1 MNIRKK
7 EKGITLIAL
16 AVTIIVMLILAGVTI
31 AALTSE
37 NGIINQA
44 SKVKETS
51 KVAKTEEE
59 AKLEYSNL
67 ILEKQMEGHGE
78 ETELSD
84 VIGKLEENGYETGEK
99 DGKSYIKIG
108 EYYYEIKLENA
119 QVSIAKERTEGIT
132 GGNNGGNG
140 GSGAGG
146 GSGSGITAS
155 QITQTADKTGIYGEK
170 VINYTCPNTTGV
182 STWRIFY
189 ADTEN
194 IYLIADDYIS
204 FENAPNG
211 KKGTPITKNST
222 NYRLSMDNVY
232 KDYDGATSIDSTF
245 ANKWLS
251 SYWKN
256 NSTST
261 NPNIKAVAYILDT
274 NAWNPLYRGENAE
287 YAIGGPTVEMF
298 VKSWNDTHS
307 VEKQIACSAD
317 SDVDT
322 NGYGY
327 KVKFANGDYNTYIS
341 GLAQDECNSI
351 YIKSD
356 NSNAYA
362 MWLAS
367 PSANFSNYLMYADC
381 YGNLSNN
388 YYTDYGNPGFRPVVC
403 LKSKVKLQKVVDG
416 YEIR

>member
-1 MNIRKK
+1 MNNRKK

-84 VIGKLEENGYETGEK
+84 VIEKLEENGYETGEK
-99 DGKSYIKIG
+99 DGKNYIKIG

-132 GGNNGGNG
+132 V
-140 GSGAGG
+140 GS
-146 GSGSGITAS
+146 SKITAKK
-155 QITQTADKTGIYGEK
+155 IAQTADKTGIYGEK
-170 VINYTCPNTTGV
+170 VTNYTCPNTTGV

-189 ADTEN
+189 ADAEN

-211 KKGTPITKNST
+211 KKGTLITKKRT
-222 NYRLSMDNVY
+222 NYRLSMDNVVV
-232 KDYDGATSIDSTF
+232 KDYDGATSIDSII
-245 ANKWLS
+245 ANKWIS

-307 VEKQIACSAD
+307 GDKQIECEAESN
-317 SDVDT
+317 S
-322 NGYGY
+322 NGY
-327 KVKFANGDYNTYIS
+327 KVKFANGSYSTYIQ
-341 GLAQDECNSI
+341 GLAQNEYNSI

-356 NSNAYA
+356 NSNANA

-367 PSANFSNYLMYADC
+367 PSAHSSAYLMSANYYGRLSNYY
-381 YGNLSNN
+381 YGN
-388 YYTDYGNPGFRPVVC
+388 DYPGFRPVVC

>member
-1 MNIRKK
+1 MNNRKK

-84 VIGKLEENGYETGEK
+84 VIEKLEENGYETGEK
-99 DGKSYIKIG
+99 DGKNYIKIG

-132 GGNNGGNG
+132 V
-140 GSGAGG
+140 GS
-146 GSGSGITAS
+146 SKITAKK
-155 QITQTADKTGIYGEK
+155 IAQTADKTGIYGEK
-170 VINYTCPNTTGV
+170 VTNYTCPNTTGV

-204 FENAPNG
+204 FDNAPKG
-211 KKGTPITKNST
+211 KKGTLITKHGD
-222 NYRLSMDNVY
+222 YMLAMLYVV

-261 NPNIKAVAYILDT
+261 NQNIKAVAYILDT
-274 NAWNPLYRGENAE
+274 SVWNTLYKGENAE

-307 VEKQIACSAD
+307 GEKQKACSAD
-317 SDVDT
+317 LDVDA

-327 KVKFANGDYNTYIS
+327 KVKAANGDYELS
-341 GLAQDECNSI
+341 SLLAQDEYNSI
-351 YIKSD
+351 YVKSD
-356 NSNAYA
+356 PSKASG
-362 MWLAS
+362 MWIAS
-367 PSANFSNYLMYADC
+367 PSAYERNSLMYA
-381 YGNLSNN
+381 GS
-388 YYTDYGNPGFRPVVC
+388 YYFSFCSYNPNDIGFRPVVC
-403 LKSKVKLQKVVDG
+403 LNSKVRLQKVSDG
-416 YEIR
+416 YEIITK

>member
-1 MNIRKK
+1 MNNRKK

-99 DGKSYIKIG
+99 DGKNYIKIG

-132 GGNNGGNG
+132 V
-140 GSGAGG
+140 GS
-146 GSGSGITAS
+146 SKITAKK
-155 QITQTADKTGIYGEK
+155 IAQTADKTGIYGEK
-170 VINYTCPNTTGV
+170 VTNYTCPNTTGV

-189 ADTEN
+189 ADAEN
-194 IYLIADDYIS
+194 IYLIADDYI
-204 FENAPNG
+204 NIDNVP
-211 KKGTPITKNST
+211 KKEKIVDNDSSGNHS
-222 NYRLSMDNVY
+222 RLSMQNVLS
-232 KDYDGATSIDSTF
+232 DYSRGATSIDSII

-307 VEKQIACSAD
+307 GDKQIECEAESN
-317 SDVDT
+317 S
-322 NGYGY
+322 NGY
-327 KVKFANGDYNTYIS
+327 KVKFANGSYSTYIQ
-341 GLAQDECNSI
+341 GLAQNEYNSI

-356 NSNAYA
+356 NSNANA

-367 PSANFSNYLMYADC
+367 PSAHSSAYLMSANYYGRLSNYY
-381 YGNLSNN
+381 YGN
-388 YYTDYGNPGFRPVVC
+388 DYPGFRPVVC

>member
-1 MNIRKK
+1 MNKKSTLRSVANDYLTHPKK

-44 SKVKETS
+44 NIVKEKN

-84 VIGKLEENGYETGEK
+84 VIEKLEENGYETGEK
-99 DGKSYIKIG
+99 DGKNYIKIG

-132 GGNNGGNG
+132 V
-140 GSGAGG
+140 GS
-146 GSGSGITAS
+146 SKITAKK
-155 QITQTADKTGIYGEK
+155 IAQTADKTGIYGEK
-170 VINYTCPNTTGV
+170 VTNYTCPNTTGV

-194 IYLIADDYIS
+194 IYLIANDYI
-204 FENAPNG
+204 NIDNVP
-211 KKGTPITKNST
+211 KKEKIVDNDSSGNHS
-222 NYRLSMDNVY
+222 RLSMQNVLS
-232 KDYDGATSIDSTF
+232 DYPGGATSIDSII

-261 NPNIKAVAYILDT
+261 NSNIKAVAYMLDT
-274 NAWNPLYRGENAE
+274 NAWNTLYKGENAE
-287 YAIGGPTVEMF
+287 YAIGGPTLEMF
-298 VKSWNDTHS
+298 VKSWNDTHKGH
-307 VEKQIACSAD
+307 KQI
-317 SDVDT
+317 
-322 NGYGY
+322 GYEAESNSNGY
-327 KVKFANGDYNTYIS
+327 KVKFAYGSYDTYIN
-341 GLAQDECNSI
+341 GLAQNEYNSI

-356 NSNAYA
+356 YSNADA
-362 MWLAS
+362 MCLAS
-367 PSANFSNYLMYADC
+367 PSANNNYSLMRASYN
-381 YGNLSNN
+381 GHLSNRSYSDN
-388 YYTDYGNPGFRPVVC
+388 SLGFRPVVC

>member
-1 MNIRKK
+1 MNNRKK

-84 VIGKLEENGYETGEK
+84 VIEKLEENGYETGEK
-99 DGKSYIKIG
+99 DGKNYIKIG

-132 GGNNGGNG
+132 V
-140 GSGAGG
+140 GS
-146 GSGSGITAS
+146 SKITAKK
-155 QITQTADKTGIYGEK
+155 IAQTADKTGIYGEK
-170 VINYTCPNTTGV
+170 VTNYTCPNTTGV

-211 KKGTPITKNST
+211 KKGTLITKKRT
-222 NYRLSMDNVY
+222 NYRLSMDNVVV
-232 KDYDGATSIDSTF
+232 KDYDGATSIDSII
-245 ANKWLS
+245 ANKWIS

-307 VEKQIACSAD
+307 GDKQIECEAESN
-317 SDVDT
+317 S
-322 NGYGY
+322 NGY
-327 KVKFANGDYNTYIS
+327 KVKFANGSYSTYIQ
-341 GLAQDECNSI
+341 GLAQNEYNSI

-356 NSNAYA
+356 NSNANA

-367 PSANFSNYLMYADC
+367 PSAHSSAYLMSANYYGRLSNYY
-381 YGNLSNN
+381 YGN
-388 YYTDYGNPGFRPVVC
+388 DYPGFRPVVC

>member
-1 MNIRKK
+1 MNNRKK

-84 VIGKLEENGYETGEK
+84 VIEKLEENGYETGEK
-99 DGKSYIKIG
+99 DGKNYIKIG

-132 GGNNGGNG
+132 GGNNGENG

-155 QITQTADKTGIYGEK
+155 QIAQTANKTGIYGEK
-170 VINYTCPNTTGV
+170 VTNYTCPNTTGV

-211 KKGTPITKNST
+211 KKNTPITKNST

-232 KDYDGATSIDSTF
+232 KDYDDGAASINSEF

-307 VEKQIACSAD
+307 GDKQIECEAES
-317 SDVDT
+317 SS
-322 NGYGY
+322 NGY
-327 KVKFANGDYNTYIS
+327 KVKFANGSYNTYIS
-341 GLAQDECNSI
+341 GLAQDEYNSI

-356 NSNAYA
+356 NSNANA

-367 PSANFSNYLMYADC
+367 PSAYNDSNVMLANC
-381 YGNLSNN
+381 NGRLGNSH
-388 YYTDYGNPGFRPVVC
+388 YSYSNPGFRPVVC
-403 LKSKVKLQKVVDG
+403 LKSKVKLQRVVDG
-416 YEIR
+416 YEIITK

>member
-1 MNIRKK
+1 MRTK
-7 EKGITLIAL
+7 ENKGITLIAL

-59 AKLEYSNL
+59 ARLEYSNL

-84 VIGKLEENGYETGEK
+84 VIGKLEENGYETAEK
-99 DGKSYIKIG
+99 DGKNYIKIG
-108 EYYYEIKLENA
+108 EYYYEIKLENE
-119 QVSIAKERTEGIT
+119 QVSIAREKTEGIT
-132 GGNNGGNG
+132 GGNNGGN
-140 GSGAGG
+140 GAGG

-155 QITQTADKTGIYGEK
+155 QITQTTDKTGFYGEK
-170 VINYTCPNTTGV
+170 VTNYTCPNTTGV
-182 STWRIFY
+182 TTWRIFY

-204 FENAPNG
+204 FENAPTD
-211 KKGTPITKNST
+211 KKGTAVTQNST
-222 NYRLSMDNVY
+222 SYKLSMDNVY

-256 NSTST
+256 NSESQ
-261 NPNIKAVAYILDT
+261 NPNIKAVAYMLDKS
-274 NAWNPLYRGENAE
+274 AWNTLYKGADAE
-287 YAIGGPTVEMF
+287 YAIGGPTLEMF

-307 VEKQIACSAD
+307 GNKQIACSAD
-317 SDVDT
+317 LDVDE
-322 NGYGY
+322 NGNGY
-327 KVKFANGDYNTYIS
+327 KVKFSDGLYNTIIS
-341 GLAQDECNSI
+341 GLAQYEFNSI
-351 YIKSD
+351 YMKKD
-356 NSNAYA
+356 NNKANV
-362 MWLAS
+362 MWIAS
-367 PSANFSNYLMYADC
+367 PSAYDYN
-381 YGNLSNN
+381 NLIYVGYDGILGASA
-388 YYTDYGNPGFRPVVC
+388 YSDHYPGFRPVVC
-403 LKSKVKLQKVVDG
+403 LNSKVRLQKVDNA
-416 YEIR
+416 YEIITKI

>member
-1 MNIRKK
+1 MNNRKK

-84 VIGKLEENGYETGEK
+84 VIEKLEENGYETGEK
-99 DGKSYIKIG
+99 DGKNYIKIG

-132 GGNNGGNG
+132 V
-140 GSGAGG
+140 GS
-146 GSGSGITAS
+146 SKITAKK
-155 QITQTADKTGIYGEK
+155 IAQTADKTGIYGEK
-170 VINYTCPNTTGV
+170 VTNYTCPNTTGV

-211 KKGTPITKNST
+211 KKGTLITKKRT
-222 NYRLSMDNVY
+222 NYRLSMDNVVV
-232 KDYDGATSIDSTF
+232 KDYDGATSIDSII
-245 ANKWLS
+245 ANKWIS

-287 YAIGGPTVEMF
+287 YAIGGPTIEMF
-298 VKSWNDTHS
+298 AKSWNDTHS
-307 VEKQIACSAD
+307 GNKQIACSAD
-317 SDVDT
+317 SDVDP

-327 KVKFANGDYNTYIS
+327 KVKFANGSYNTYIS
-341 GLAQDECNSI
+341 GLAQDEYNSI

-356 NSNAYA
+356 DSNAIA

-367 PSANFSNYLMYADC
+367 PSANHANGLMDAGSYGYLAYDLFH
-381 YGNLSNN
+381 GNE
-388 YYTDYGNPGFRPVVC
+388 PGFRPVVC
-403 LKSKVKLQKVVDG
+403 LKSKVKLQRVVDG
-416 YEIR
+416 YEIITK

>member
-1 MNIRKK
+1 MNNRKK

-44 SKVKETS
+44 NIVKETN

-59 AKLEYSNL
+59 ARLEYSNL

-84 VIGKLEENGYETGEK
+84 VIGKLEENGYETAEK
-99 DGKSYIKIG
+99 DGKNYIKIG

-140 GSGAGG
+140 GAGAGG

-170 VINYTCPNTTGV
+170 VTNYTCPNTTGV

-189 ADTEN
+189 ADAEN

-211 KKGTPITKNST
+211 KKGTPITKHGT
-222 NYRLSMDNVY
+222 NYRLAMDNVY
-232 KDYDGATSIDSTF
+232 KDYDDGATSINSEF

-307 VEKQIACSAD
+307 GDKQIECEAESN
-317 SDVDT
+317 S
-322 NGYGY
+322 NGY
-327 KVKFANGDYNTYIS
+327 KVKFANGSYNTYIS
-341 GLAQDECNSI
+341 GLAQDEYNSI

-367 PSANFSNYLMYADC
+367 PSANGNDYLMYAAC
-381 YGNLSNN
+381 NGYLHN
-388 YYTDYGNPGFRPVVC
+388 YYYSSGNPGFRPVVC

>member
-1 MNIRKK
+1 MNNRKK

-44 SKVKETS
+44 SKEKETS

-84 VIGKLEENGYETGEK
+84 VIEKLEENGYETGEK
-99 DGKSYIKIG
+99 DGKNYIKIG

-132 GGNNGGNG
+132 GGNNGG
-140 GSGAGG
+140 
-146 GSGSGITAS
+146 SGSGITAS

-170 VINYTCPNTTGV
+170 VTNYTCPNTTGV

-189 ADTEN
+189 ADAEN

-211 KKGTPITKNST
+211 KKNTPITKNST

-232 KDYDGATSIDSTF
+232 KDYDDGAASINSEF

-256 NSTST
+256 NSTSI

-307 VEKQIACSAD
+307 GDKQIECEAESN
-317 SDVDT
+317 S
-322 NGYGY
+322 NGY
-327 KVKFANGDYNTYIS
+327 KVKFANGSYNNSIN
-341 GLAQDECNSI
+341 GLAQDEYNSI

-356 NSNAYA
+356 NSNASA

-367 PSANFSNYLMYADC
+367 PSAANYANLMYAYCSGALYSDS
-381 YGNLSNN
+381 YGN
-388 YYTDYGNPGFRPVVC
+388 GNPGFRPVVC

-416 YEIR
+416 YEIITK

>member
-1 MNIRKK
+1 MNNRKK

-78 ETELSD
+78 ATELSD
-84 VIGKLEENGYETGEK
+84 VIEKLEENGYETGEK
-99 DGKSYIKIG
+99 DGKNYIKIG
-108 EYYYEIKLENA
+108 EYYYEIKLENEE
-119 QVSIAKERTEGIT
+119 VSIAREKTEGIT
-132 GGNNGGNG
+132 VGC
-140 GSGAGG
+140 SK
-146 GSGSGITAS
+146 ITAKK
-155 QITQTADKTGIYGEK
+155 IAQTADKTGIYGEK
-170 VINYTCPNTTGV
+170 VTNYTCPNTTGV

-194 IYLIADDYIS
+194 IYLIADDYI
-204 FENAPNG
+204 NIDNVP
-211 KKGTPITKNST
+211 KKEKIEDNDSSGNHSK
-222 NYRLSMDNVY
+222 LSMSDVLR
-232 KDYDGATSIDSTF
+232 DYPEGAATIDSTF
-245 ANKWLS
+245 ANKWIS

-261 NPNIKAVAYILDT
+261 KPNIKAVAYMLDT
-274 NAWNPLYRGENAE
+274 NAWNALYKGENAE
-287 YAIGGPTVEMF
+287 YAIGGPTIEMF
-298 VKSWNDTHS
+298 AKSWNDTHS
-307 VEKQIACSAD
+307 GNKQIACSAD
-317 SDVDT
+317 SDVDP

-327 KVKFANGDYNTYIS
+327 KVKFANGSYNTYIS
-341 GLAQDECNSI
+341 GLAQVEYNSI
-351 YIKSD
+351 YIKLDS
-356 NSNAYA
+356 SNALA

-367 PSANFSNYLMYADC
+367 PAANGNSWLMNAYCSGSLGGAT
-381 YGNLSNN
+381 
-388 YYTDYGNPGFRPVVC
+388 YYDVNPGFRPVVC

>member
-1 MNIRKK
+1 MNNRKK

-31 AALTSE
+31 ATLTSE
-37 NGIINQA
+37 NGIINQS
-44 SKVKETS
+44 SKVKETN

-84 VIGKLEENGYETGEK
+84 VIEKLEENGYETGEK
-99 DGKSYIKIG
+99 DGKNYIKIG

-132 GGNNGGNG
+132 V
-140 GSGAGG
+140 GS
-146 GSGSGITAS
+146 SKITAKK
-155 QITQTADKTGIYGEK
+155 IAQTADKTGIYGEK
-170 VINYTCPNTTGV
+170 VTNYTCPNTTGV

-211 KKGTPITKNST
+211 KKGTLITKKRT
-222 NYRLSMDNVY
+222 NYRLSMDNVVV
-232 KDYDGATSIDSTF
+232 KDYDGATSIDSII
-245 ANKWLS
+245 ANKWIS

-307 VEKQIACSAD
+307 GDKQIECEAESN
-317 SDVDT
+317 S
-322 NGYGY
+322 NGY
-327 KVKFANGDYNTYIS
+327 KVKFANGSYSTYIQ
-341 GLAQDECNSI
+341 GLAQNEYNSI

-356 NSNAYA
+356 NSNANA

-367 PSANFSNYLMYADC
+367 PSAHSSAYLMSANYYGRLSNYY
-381 YGNLSNN
+381 YGN
-388 YYTDYGNPGFRPVVC
+388 DYPGFRPVVC

>member
-1 MNIRKK
+1 MNNRKK

-84 VIGKLEENGYETGEK
+84 VIEKLEENGYETGEK
-99 DGKSYIKIG
+99 DGKNYIKIG

-132 GGNNGGNG
+132 V
-140 GSGAGG
+140 GS
-146 GSGSGITAS
+146 SKITAKK
-155 QITQTADKTGIYGEK
+155 IAQTADKTGIYGEK
-170 VINYTCPNTTGV
+170 VTNYTCPNTTGV

-189 ADTEN
+189 ADAEN
-194 IYLIADDYIS
+194 IYLIADDYI
-204 FENAPNG
+204 NIDNVP
-211 KKGTPITKNST
+211 KKEKIVDNDSSGNHS
-222 NYRLSMDNVY
+222 RLSMQNVLS
-232 KDYDGATSIDSTF
+232 DYSRGATSIDSII

-307 VEKQIACSAD
+307 GDKQIECEAESN
-317 SDVDT
+317 S
-322 NGYGY
+322 NGY
-327 KVKFANGDYNTYIS
+327 KVKFANGSYSTYIQ
-341 GLAQDECNSI
+341 GLAQNEYNSI

-356 NSNAYA
+356 NSNANA

-367 PSANFSNYLMYADC
+367 PSAHSSAYLMSANYYGRLSNYY
-381 YGNLSNN
+381 YGN
-388 YYTDYGNPGFRPVVC
+388 DYPGFRPVVC

>member
-1 MNIRKK
+1 MNNRKK

-84 VIGKLEENGYETGEK
+84 VIEKLEENGYETGEK
-99 DGKSYIKIG
+99 DGKNYIKIG

-132 GGNNGGNG
+132 GGNNGG
-140 GSGAGG
+140 
-146 GSGSGITAS
+146 SGITAS
-155 QITQTADKTGIYGEK
+155 QLAQTADKTGIYGEK
-170 VINYTCPNTTGV
+170 VTNYTCPNTTGV

-189 ADTEN
+189 ADAEN
-194 IYLIADDYIS
+194 IYLIADDYI
-204 FENAPNG
+204 NIDNVP
-211 KKGTPITKNST
+211 KKEKIVDNDSSGNHS
-222 NYRLSMDNVY
+222 RLSMQNVLS
-232 KDYDGATSIDSTF
+232 DYSRGATSIDSII

-307 VEKQIACSAD
+307 GDKQIECEAESN
-317 SDVDT
+317 S
-322 NGYGY
+322 NGY
-327 KVKFANGDYNTYIS
+327 KVKFANGSYNAYIQ
-341 GLAQDECNSI
+341 GLAQDEYNSI
-351 YIKSD
+351 YIKSN
-356 NSNAYA
+356 NSNATA

-367 PSANFSNYLMYADC
+367 PSAYDSNFLMCAYYRGYLSRTTYNYD
-381 YGNLSNN
+381 
-388 YYTDYGNPGFRPVVC
+388 NPGFRPVVC

-416 YEIR
+416 YEIITK

>member
-1 MNIRKK
+1 MNNRKK
-7 EKGITLIAL
+7 EQGITLIAL

-59 AKLEYSNL
+59 ARLEYSNL

-78 ETELSD
+78 TTELSD
-84 VIGKLEENGYETGEK
+84 VIEKLEENGYETGEK
-99 DGKSYIKIG
+99 DGKNYIKIG
-108 EYYYEIKLENA
+108 DYYYEIKLENEE
-119 QVSIAKERTEGIT
+119 VSIAREKTEGIT
-132 GGNNGGNG
+132 GGNG
-140 GSGAGG
+140 
-146 GSGSGITAS
+146 GSGITAS
-155 QITQTADKTGIYGEK
+155 QIAQTTDKTGIYGEK
-170 VINYTCPNTTGV
+170 VTNYTCPNTTGV

-189 ADTEN
+189 ADEGN
-194 IYLIADDYIS
+194 IYLIADDYI
-204 FENAPNG
+204 NIDNVP
-211 KKGTPITKNST
+211 KKEKIVDNDSSGNHSK
-222 NYRLSMDNVY
+222 LSMQNVLS
-232 KDYDGATSIDSTF
+232 DYSGGAATIDSTF
-245 ANKWLS
+245 ATKWLS

-261 NPNIKAVAYILDT
+261 NINIKAVAYILDT
-274 NAWNPLYRGENAE
+274 SVWNPLYRGTNAE

-307 VEKQIACSAD
+307 GDKQIACSAD
-317 SDVDT
+317 SDVDS

-327 KVKFANGDYNTYIS
+327 KVKSANGSYVTYIS
-341 GLAQDECNSI
+341 GLAQDEYNSI

-356 NSNAYA
+356 YSKANA

-367 PSANFSNYLMYADC
+367 PSAGQRQFDECELRRLL
-381 YGNLSNN
+381 GLWQ
-388 YYTDYGNPGFRPVVC
+388 
-403 LKSKVKLQKVVDG
+403 L
-416 YEIR
+416 